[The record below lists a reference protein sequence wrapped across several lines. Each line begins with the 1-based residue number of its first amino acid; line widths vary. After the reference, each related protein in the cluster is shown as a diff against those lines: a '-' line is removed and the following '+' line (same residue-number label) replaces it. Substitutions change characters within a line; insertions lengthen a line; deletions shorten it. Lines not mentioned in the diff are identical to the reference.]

1 MFIENDEPQITVPE
15 GENPSQND
23 ENSEGTA
30 ECRQLS
36 AVTAHGKHI
45 FHSLTVIGQ
54 IEGHYCLPAGT
65 KSTKY
70 EQIIPQLIAVEESP
84 EIKGL
89 LIILNTVG
97 GDVEAGLASSELI
110 CGMKKPTVSLV
121 LGGGHSIGVPLAVSA
136 DCSFIVPTA
145 TMTVHPV
152 RMNGMVLGV
161 RESLDVFLKMQ
172 ERITDFVVRNSNISA
187 KRFNW
192 LMTRNGQL
200 VSDVGTMLDGRQ
212 AVKEGLI
219 DKIGSLKDAVGCLYD
234 LIEREN
240 I

>member
-1 MFIENDEPQITVPE
+1 M
-15 GENPSQND
+15 
-23 ENSEGTA
+23 
-30 ECRQLS
+30 
-36 AVTAHGKHI
+36 
-45 FHSLTVIGQ
+45 
-54 IEGHYCLPAGT
+54 
-65 KSTKY
+65 
-70 EQIIPQLIAVEESP
+70 
-84 EIKGL
+84 
-89 LIILNTVG
+89 IILNTVG
-97 GDVEAGLASSELI
+97 GDVEAGLAISELI

-200 VSDVGTMLDGRQ
+200 EMCIRDRLQPENFKTKGKAHMKKSLIIGKRQFLLAALVLILALAVYLNWRPVSYTHLDVYKRQ
-212 AVKEGLI
+212 VSPLFTVAETSMQSSSFVMYATPLSATAFLVSSVKGL
-219 DKIGSLKDAVGCLYD
+219 SSV
-234 LIEREN
+234 
-240 I
+240 